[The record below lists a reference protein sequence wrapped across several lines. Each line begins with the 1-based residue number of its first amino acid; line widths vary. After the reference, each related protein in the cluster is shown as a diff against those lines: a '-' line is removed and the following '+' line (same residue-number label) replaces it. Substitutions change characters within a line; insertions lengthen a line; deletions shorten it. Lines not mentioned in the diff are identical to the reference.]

1 MTNPPPSSKRRR
13 MSLLPVGCSSP
24 ATVGDADGELDGE
37 VTGEPEGFAELEGE
51 APVELQAAARRATA
65 ARGRRRRE
73 VDMAPRRDLPGMG
86 SARTRDACVRRAG
99 VPLDVMRIVSHR
111 VPASPRMRSP
121 S

>member
-1 MTNPPPSSKRRR
+1 

-24 ATVGDADGELDGE
+24 VTVGDVDGELDGE